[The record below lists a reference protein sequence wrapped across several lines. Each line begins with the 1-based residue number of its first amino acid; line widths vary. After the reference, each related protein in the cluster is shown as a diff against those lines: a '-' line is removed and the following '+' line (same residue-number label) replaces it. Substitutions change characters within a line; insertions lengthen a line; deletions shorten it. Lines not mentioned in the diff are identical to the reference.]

1 MGLSEHDALLAEVH
15 RLPSSAP
22 TSADELTD
30 HLVRLKSV
38 AGRWADL
45 LLEVSELSR
54 ELSGSGTASALELAF
69 RRAEQS
75 YVELEIAHSAAR
87 RPSGN

>member
-1 MGLSEHDALLAEVH
+1 MGVSEHEALLAEVH
-15 RLPSSAP
+15 RLPSAAP
-22 TSADELTD
+22 TSPDELAD

-45 LLEVSELSR
+45 LLEVCEHSRGLSD
-54 ELSGSGTASALELAF
+54 SGTASALEIAF

-75 YVELEIAHSAAR
+75 YVELEIAHSAALDTYR
-87 RPSGN
+87 R